1 MNADET
7 VKDLREWAQSCMAAD
22 TRLVARLAE
31 AADLIE
37 SLQAQLA
44 ATQKRLEAA
53 EKDITAL
60 GNESCESCKLCR
72 KCPCCK
78 PGERGVCKGFEWRG
92 PQEAEK
98 GKQSELYR

>member
-1 MNADET
+1 MHADEI
-7 VKDLREWAQSCMAAD
+7 VRALLCQDEYADDDYAWSEDLHHD
-22 TRLVARLAE
+22 

-37 SLQAQLA
+37 SLQAQLTT
-44 ATQKRLEAA
+44 TQKRLEAA

-98 GKQSELYR
+98 GEAE